1 MPPST
6 VVSSLIVGVSVAAV
20 IPVAE
25 FIGAALDSAVGAIT
39 DEHII
44 NRLKRPR
51 PFYGPNIDPGTAFN
65 ASGSINKSGVAEDA
79 VSMKSIATSSK
90 KRASSMRG
98 GGGDSAAKQERT
110 IDFFAMPVIKPK
122 DYEEFL
128 QSYLNTHPTTGYWEL
143 LKALEQF
150 MHVACRSY

>member
-6 VVSSLIVGVSVAAV
+6 IGSAPIVGLSVAAA

-25 FIGAALDSAVGAIT
+25 SIGATLDSAAGAIT

-65 ASGSINKSGVAEDA
+65 ASGSIDKGGVAEDA
-79 VSMKSIATSSK
+79 VSMKSVATTIK
-90 KRASSMRG
+90 KRASPMRG
-98 GGGDSAAKQERT
+98 GGAIVPQKRRGLLIPLLCLLSNQKTMRSSCKAIST
-110 IDFFAMPVIKPK
+110 LTLLLVIG
-122 DYEEFL
+122 
-128 QSYLNTHPTTGYWEL
+128 SY
-143 LKALEQF
+143 
-150 MHVACRSY
+150 